1 MYIGHV
7 FCGTGNENNTFIETE
22 FLGEEKYMA
31 PQKLKEHNA
40 MASSNW
46 RQSVTTPQ
54 MDFKCDNPP
63 TKLI

>member
-7 FCGTGNENNTFIETE
+7 FCGTGNENNTFIETD

-40 MASSNW
+40 MASSN
-46 RQSVTTPQ
+46 
-54 MDFKCDNPP
+54 
-63 TKLI
+63 